1 MKNKTLNG
9 EQISNLDEEQNKG
22 LRSVLKK
29 LKDEEWLIM
38 KTDKSGKFCIVSY
51 EDYIKMGQSHVRKDI
66 RIERKD
72 VIENS
77 TSSNWMHIQ
86 HQSIQ

>member
-1 MKNKTLNG
+1 
-9 EQISNLDEEQNKG
+9 
-22 LRSVLKK
+22 
-29 LKDEEWLIM
+29 M

-72 VIENS
+72 VIEIDGILNGHAIS
-77 TSSNWMHIQ
+77 WCKIWNTGESQIVKSR
-86 HQSIQ
+86 SG